1 MERESACYTAPTDAE
16 GKLHTASFRLSLGP
30 WELSFSMV
38 TKQIIAARKRM
49 EQKGSDG
56 EWQKWKG
63 LDVLEHVYGKEILD
77 CCFYIEERK
86 ELGVYPNYDI

>member
-16 GKLHTASFRLSLGP
+16 GKLHTASFRLSVGP

-49 EQKGSDG
+49 E
-56 EWQKWKG
+56 
-63 LDVLEHVYGKEILD
+63 
-77 CCFYIEERK
+77 
-86 ELGVYPNYDI
+86 